1 MSKTDFFLFVFPN
14 PNPLHTPSLSLQI
27 ANVSR
32 IMKGAVPPTSKIA
45 KDAKECVQECVSEF
59 ISFITS
65 EAAEKCQLE
74 KRKTIGGEDILYA
87 MGALG
92 FENYAETLKI
102 HLAKLRQVCRFCLVG
117 FTPAD
122 CRVVL
127 IVCSNRIMGEGPP
140 VVVCRIKD
148 RMTLKTMNR
157 KMTGVFSKVCRS
169 RCLVC
174 ERIITHLPV

>member
-1 MSKTDFFLFVFPN
+1 VPHDDLLFLRFDLRHFHLP
-14 PNPLHTPSLSLQI
+14 PQKKI

-32 IMKGAVPPTSKIA
+32 IMKNAVPPTAKIA

-87 MGALG
+87 MVSLG

-102 HLAKLRQVCRFCLVG
+102 HLAKLRQVR
-117 FTPAD
+117 PH
-122 CRVVL
+122 VL
-127 IVCSNRIMGEGPP
+127 
-140 VVVCRIKD
+140 
-148 RMTLKTMNR
+148 
-157 KMTGVFSKVCRS
+157 
-169 RCLVC
+169 
-174 ERIITHLPV
+174 HLFF

>member
-1 MSKTDFFLFVFPN
+1 MADTFPQTIAPQTDGSSTAPEPPQQPIDPAESVPITEQEVGEYREQDRYLP
-14 PNPLHTPSLSLQI
+14 I

-32 IMKGAVPPTSKIA
+32 IMKNAVPPTAKIA

-87 MGALG
+87 MVSLG

-102 HLAKLRQVCRFCLVG
+102 HLAKLRQHQTTASSSGKVG
-117 FTPAD
+117 EST
-122 CRVVL
+122 
-127 IVCSNRIMGEGPP
+127 IVHTVDDE
-140 VVVCRIKD
+140 
-148 RMTLKTMNR
+148 
-157 KMTGVFSKVCRS
+157 
-169 RCLVC
+169 
-174 ERIITHLPV
+174 